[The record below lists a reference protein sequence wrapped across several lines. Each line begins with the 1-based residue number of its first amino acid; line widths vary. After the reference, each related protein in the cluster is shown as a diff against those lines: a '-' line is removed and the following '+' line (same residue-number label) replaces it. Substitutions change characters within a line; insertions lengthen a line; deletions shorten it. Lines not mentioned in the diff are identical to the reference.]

1 MNSSA
6 GASGTGVSA
15 RASWASALASRDLL
29 PCCTQEVPEP
39 GRAGRCKVR
48 AEQGYCRKDAGLLS
62 YCPVACMK
70 CAVCRSHS
78 LFDLYAGLYP
88 RGPAAVWPK
97 EKVAP
102 PEAKPKKA
110 GGNTGDYSIPESVL
124 CWASSSVRPIKADPS
139 SWLAHYPAKA
149 SVSVQDTP
157 AAACSPFL
165 HVLISAA
172 WNSPNIS
179 ASRSAE
185 YKASLRATLEYPFVK
200 AVHLMWDGMLD
211 SEFIGSMPRRLR
223 TKVVHASTHHGRLR
237 FLSAAQYVN
246 SRIPK
251 GEVVLLTNAD
261 IVVKGGFDCGSLDE
275 DKLPYNTVLIPQRV
289 EADCHYDG
297 QKKPATCDCRTDLLP
312 GESHTRMLNCFDSY
326 VFRAPLPDKILT
338 ETRIGF
344 MVGGQWGSENSW
356 IAELRAVGVNVYSP
370 PCGLF
375 RLVHDH
381 CSQARP
387 NQLARIDGVRRHIR
401 RSDPTQPACY
411 ATLCTDTCE
420 RPYIPYD
427 DPFTTLCQNMS
438 NCRMLWKSKL
448 DHFGGLPRL
457 CGSKSD
463 DTPVAQVPRPKCQGS
478 NVG

>member
-1 MNSSA
+1 MQDGNFSDGSVLA
-6 GASGTGVSA
+6 GSTNAA
-15 RASWASALASRDLL
+15 
-29 PCCTQEVPEP
+29 PCCTLGVPEP

-48 AEQGYCRKDAGLLS
+48 AEQGYCSKDAGLQS
-62 YCPVACMK
+62 YCPVACMR
-70 CAVCRSHS
+70 CTVCRSHS
-78 LFDLYAGLYP
+78 LSDLYARLYP
-88 RGPAAVWPK
+88 NGPAAVWPK
-97 EKVAP
+97 VLATDTLATKPRKVAS
-102 PEAKPKKA
+102 
-110 GGNTGDYSIPESVL
+110 GNTGDASIPESVL
-124 CWASSSVRPIKADPS
+124 CWASSSVRPIKEDRS
-139 SWLAHYPAKA
+139 SWLAQYPSKA

-157 AAACSPFL
+157 ATACSPFL

-172 WNSPNIS
+172 WNGPNIS

-200 AVHLMWDGMLD
+200 AVHLMWEGRLD
-211 SEFIGSMPRRLR
+211 SEFIGNMPSRLQA
-223 TKVVHASTHHGRLR
+223 KVVHASTQHGRLR

-246 SRIPK
+246 SHIPK
-251 GEVVLLTNAD
+251 GAVVLLTNAD

-275 DKLPYNTVLIPQRV
+275 DKLPLNTVLIPQRM

-297 QKKPATCDCRTDLLP
+297 HQKPATCDCRTDLSL
-312 GESHTRMLNCFDSY
+312 GESHTRLLNCFDSY
-326 VFRAPLPDKILT
+326 IFRAPLPDALLT

-356 IAELRAVGVNVYSP
+356 IAELRAVGVRVYSP

-375 RLVHDH
+375 RLVHEH

-401 RSDPTQPACY
+401 KKDPKEPACY

-427 DPFTTLCQNMS
+427 DPFTAMCQNMS

-448 DHFGGLPRL
+448 DHFGGLPKL
-457 CGSKSD
+457 CGSKSE
-463 DTPVAQVPRPKCQGS
+463 DTPVAQEPRPKCQRSTIG
-478 NVG
+478 